1 MMIRKTLSAAFSTA
15 MATSLLLL
23 TACGSQLP
31 LQNANLVPRQIQ
43 AASVNAPINA
53 PINAMSTNG
62 ALNLIE
68 EMAHAEDPAQFAQI
82 EAAFRVEIGKST
94 RPSLQKIVA
103 NAIEAIEHHPIPGGD
118 ITQHPVARLI
128 YASLER
134 YVKIMSKN
142 LVSRMMLI
150 FDLAN
155 VASPAEQEAKLQK
168 IQRSLNALP
177 KMDAKDLLELLQGGF
192 FKDEVAPGS
201 PVEARLQKML
211 QERLVARF

>member
-31 LQNANLVPRQIQ
+31 LQNAALAPRQIQ
-43 AASVNAPINA
+43 AASVNSPV
-53 PINAMSTNG
+53 NAMSTNG

-82 EAAFRVEIGKST
+82 EAAFRAEIAKST
-94 RPSLQKIVA
+94 RPSLQKIVS

-134 YVKIMSKN
+134 YVKITSKN

-155 VASPAEQEAKLQK
+155 VASPAEQESKLQK
-168 IQRSLNALP
+168 LQRSLNALP

>member
-1 MMIRKTLSAAFSTA
+1 MMIRKTLSAAFSAALT
-15 MATSLLLL
+15 TSLLLL

-31 LQNANLVPRQIQ
+31 LQNTALAPRQIQ
-43 AASVNAPINA
+43 AASVNAPV
-53 PINAMSTNG
+53 NAMSTNG

-82 EAAFRVEIGKST
+82 EAAFRVEIAKST
-94 RPSLQKIVA
+94 RPSLQKIVS

-142 LVSRMMLI
+142 LVGRMMLI

>member
-1 MMIRKTLSAAFSTA
+1 MMIRKTLSAAFSAALTS
-15 MATSLLLL
+15 SLLLL

-31 LQNANLVPRQIQ
+31 LQNAALAPRQIQ
-43 AASVNAPINA
+43 AASINA

-82 EAAFRVEIGKST
+82 EAAFRVEIAKST
-94 RPSLQKIVA
+94 RPSLQKIIS

-134 YVKIMSKN
+134 YIKLESKN
-142 LVSRMMLI
+142 LLSRVMLI

-155 VASPAEQEAKLQK
+155 VASPADQEAKLQK

-192 FKDEVAPGS
+192 FKNEVAPGS

>member
-31 LQNANLVPRQIQ
+31 LQNAALAPRQIQ
-43 AASVNAPINA
+43 AASINA

-68 EMAHAEDPAQFAQI
+68 EMAHAEDPAQYAQI
-82 EAAFRVEIGKST
+82 EAAFRVEIAKST

-142 LVSRMMLI
+142 LVGRMMLI

>member
-1 MMIRKTLSAAFSTA
+1 MMIRKTLSAAFSAALT
-15 MATSLLLL
+15 TSLLLL

-31 LQNANLVPRQIQ
+31 LQNAALAPRQIQ
-43 AASVNAPINA
+43 AASVNAPV
-53 PINAMSTNG
+53 NAMSTNG

-82 EAAFRVEIGKST
+82 EAAFRAEIAKST
-94 RPSLQKIVA
+94 RPSLQKIVS

-142 LVSRMMLI
+142 LVGRMMLI

>member
-1 MMIRKTLSAAFSTA
+1 MMIRKTLSAAFSAALT
-15 MATSLLLL
+15 TSLLLL

-31 LQNANLVPRQIQ
+31 LQNAALAPRQIQ
-43 AASVNAPINA
+43 AASVNAPV
-53 PINAMSTNG
+53 NAMSTNG

-82 EAAFRVEIGKST
+82 EAAFRVEIAKST
-94 RPSLQKIVA
+94 RPSLQKIVS

-134 YVKIMSKN
+134 YIKLESKN
-142 LVSRMMLI
+142 LLSRVMMI

-168 IQRSLNALP
+168 IQRSLTALP